1 MDEVPVEIPCPI
13 CSKEGQVRMMTH
25 IDEIPYFGEHTQV
38 TVLCH
43 ACGWRQTD
51 FIPAEG
57 AKPGG
62 CQLVISKPEH
72 IRARVVRSS
81 SCTVRIPELDLE
93 VKPGTAST
101 GYVSNV
107 EGVIDRF
114 MEIIVMVTRQCYA
127 DDAAIEDIQ
136 RLQEMHTT
144 LLELKED
151 PIPLPVT
158 VEFLDPNGHSQI
170 LHSDAVMRELEGE
183 ELEDLP
189 VGPEAPVFSQS
200 DLAE

>member
-1 MDEVPVEIPCPI
+1 
-13 CSKEGQVRMMTH
+13 
-25 IDEIPYFGEHTQV
+25 
-38 TVLCH
+38 
-43 ACGWRQTD
+43 
-51 FIPAEG
+51 
-57 AKPGG
+57 
-62 CQLVISKPEH
+62 
-72 IRARVVRSS
+72 
-81 SCTVRIPELDLE
+81 LDLE

-136 RLQEMHTT
+136 KLQKMHTT

-151 PIPLPVT
+151 PIPFPVT

-170 LHSDAVMRELEGE
+170 LHGDAIMRELESE

-189 VGPEAPVFSQS
+189 VGPEAPVLSQS